1 MALSGG
7 GTGWHDRRMDEI
19 DLDWSGLEILGT
31 DECRTL
37 LASVGVGRVGFVEAG
52 GPVILPVNYT
62 VDGHAVVF
70 RTGGGSKLSMAMMQ
84 RPVCF
89 EIDDWNTMTHTG
101 WSVLA
106 KGVADE
112 VLDEEEISRLRRLP
126 VQPWSR
132 PDLRDHWVRIMIE
145 ELSGRRI
152 TQPG

>member
-1 MALSGG
+1 MALVSIGLRC
-7 GTGWHDRRMDEI
+7 HDRGMAEI
-19 DLDWSGLEILGT
+19 DVDWSGLEILST
-31 DECRTL
+31 TECRTL
-37 LASVGVGRVGFVEAG
+37 LSTVGVGRVGFVEAG

-62 VDGHAVVF
+62 MDGPAVVF

-112 VLDEEEISRLRRLP
+112 VLDDDELTRLRRLP